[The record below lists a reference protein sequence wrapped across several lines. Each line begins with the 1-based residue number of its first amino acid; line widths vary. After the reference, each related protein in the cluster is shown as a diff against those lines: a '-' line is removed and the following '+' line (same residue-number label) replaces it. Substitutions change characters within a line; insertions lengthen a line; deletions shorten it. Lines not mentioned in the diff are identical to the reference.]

1 MSTSSQ
7 DAIEVAKIEDTSLLA
22 FYRDM
27 NVPERRTFWACAS
40 GWALDGMDFMIYPLV
55 IGTIITMWKVDPGT
69 AGLAGTVTL
78 LASAIGGWLAG
89 YLADRIGRVMTL
101 QLTILWFSFFSLVC
115 AFVQNFDQLL
125 IARALLGLGFG
136 GEWAAG
142 AVLMG
147 EAIRAQ
153 YRGRAVGSVQSG
165 WAVGWGLAVLSQAVL
180 FSIFPP
186 ETAWRWMFAVGALPA
201 LLVFFLRRYVE
212 EPKIAAE
219 TRAKQAAT
227 GDRPQLWEIF
237 SGPIA
242 KTTIL
247 ASLAATGCQGGYYA
261 ITFWVPRFLTTE
273 RHLSIVSST
282 GYLAALIIGSF
293 IGYLVG
299 AWLADR
305 IGRRNLFLTFS
316 IGAIALILAL
326 HAGAAEQSN
335 PLGAGFPAGLL
346 CVGIFLRHGRVPDRT
361 VSDPPARIGTGLL
374 LQLRSRHRRTVP
386 VPGWLA
392 LAPPRRL
399 ATPSASSRCWLT
411 DCSLSLP
418 THCPKPAA
426 GFFTQMPDMTD
437 STHKEA
443 PACPGPL
450 ASQHKATRFTVPPG
464 AVDTHCHVIGL
475 PPAYPFMPDR
485 AYTPPEATARDY
497 LAMLDATGMTYG
509 VLTQVSVHGTDNRLM
524 VDTLRANRERLRGIA
539 VIALDCPE
547 RERAALK
554 DAGVVGLRMNVLY
567 AGGGVNFA
575 QIENYACAMP
585 RDGMASAIP
594 ARRAAID

>member
-55 IGTIITMWKVDPGT
+55 IGTIITMWKVDAGT

-89 YLADRIGRVMTL
+89 YLADRIGRVLTL
-101 QLTILWFSFFSLVC
+101 QLTILWFSFFSLLC

-153 YRGRAVGSVQSG
+153 YRGRAVGSVQAG
-165 WAVGWGLAVLSQAVL
+165 WAVGWGLAVLAQFVL
-180 FSIFPP
+180 FQIFPP

-212 EPKIAAE
+212 EPQIAAE
-219 TRAKQAAT
+219 TRARQAAT
-227 GDRPQLWEIF
+227 GDRPALWEIF

-273 RHLSIVSST
+273 RKLSIVGST
-282 GYLAALIIGSF
+282 GYLATLIIGSF

-305 IGRRNLFLTFS
+305 IGRRNLFLIFS
-316 IGAIALILAL
+316 LGAIGLILIYTQVPL
-326 HAGAAEQSN
+326 TNEILWVLGF
-335 PLGAGFPAGLL
+335 PLGFFASGYFSGMGA
-346 CVGIFLRHGRVPDRT
+346 FLT
-361 VSDPPARIGTGLL
+361 ELY
-374 LQLRSRHRRTVP
+374 
-386 VPGWLA
+386 
-392 LAPPRRL
+392 
-399 ATPSASSRCWLT
+399 
-411 DCSLSLP
+411 P
-418 THCPKPAA
+418 T
-426 GFFTQMPDMTD
+426 
-437 STHKEA
+437 
-443 PACPGPL
+443 
-450 ASQHKATRFTVPPG
+450 
-464 AVDTHCHVIGL
+464 
-475 PPAYPFMPDR
+475 
-485 AYTPPEATARDY
+485 
-497 LAMLDATGMTYG
+497 
-509 VLTQVSVHGTDNRLM
+509 
-524 VDTLRANRERLRGIA
+524 RLRGSGQGFCYNFGRGIGALFPFLVGWLSTTTTLGNAICIFAVLAYSLFFIA
-539 VIALDCPE
+539 AYALPE
-547 RERAALK
+547 TRGKILHA
-554 DAGVVGLRMNVLY
+554 DT
-567 AGGGVNFA
+567 
-575 QIENYACAMP
+575 
-585 RDGMASAIP
+585 
-594 ARRAAID
+594 